1 MTLYGLRYYIDY
13 IKTTKNQVQVA
24 LQPPS
29 ASRTE
34 VEESEN
40 IRQVQYNNNHSNP
53 EILQTRFFF
62 FVFIVLLIG
71 VVPTFFV
78 CLSSE
83 TDFVKFYKRMVELRF
98 PQSLFFIFAC
108 AYPYFMNE
116 SLQKFVLDY
125 FKWNKI
131 KP

>member
-1 MTLYGLRYYIDY
+1 MYLLMILIIVVTLYGLRYYIDY

-53 EILQTRFFF
+53 EILQKRFFF
-62 FVFIVLLIG
+62 FVFIVLLTG
-71 VVPTFFV
+71 
-78 CLSSE
+78 
-83 TDFVKFYKRMVELRF
+83 
-98 PQSLFFIFAC
+98 A
-108 AYPYFMNE
+108 A
-116 SLQKFVLDY
+116 
-125 FKWNKI
+125 
-131 KP
+131 